1 MIISRL
7 ELFNFRNYCY
17 QDMEFT
23 PNRNIIT
30 GRNAQGK
37 SNLLEAVY
45 FLSHLES
52 KRSPKL
58 RDLVKE
64 GEKEASIRG
73 LFLDTKAGI
82 KLRVSFGGKGRC
94 VEVNGRKLE
103 SATKAKGIVK
113 CVMFDPDDLY
123 MVKGDPSR
131 RREFLEETAEETG
144 RLELEAI
151 QRYRH
156 ALRQRNAVLRLWEE
170 KGSRL
175 IAILEPWSSALAQW
189 GSEVVRKRMEM
200 VDWMEGVI
208 SEIYW
213 EISGDNREVRFKYAG
228 TVDCEVGSS
237 VEEIAREIREAL
249 DRSADDEKRAR
260 CTLVGPHRDDVG
272 IKVGGK
278 EARFTA
284 SQGEQRTLA
293 YCMRVA
299 QKRFIEKETG
309 ETPVLLLDDVLSEM
323 DRGRREKVLELA
335 GVGSQSIITTV
346 EEPGEL
352 ASNDAK
358 VFRVEGGKVRVV

>member
-7 ELFNFRNYCY
+7 ELFNFRNYGY
-17 QDMEFT
+17 QDIEFT
-23 PNRNIIT
+23 PHRNIII

-52 KRSPKL
+52 KRSPRL

-64 GEKEASIRG
+64 GEREASVRG
-73 LFLDTKAGI
+73 LFLDRKAGI
-82 KLRVSFGGKGRC
+82 KLRVSFGGKERF

-103 SATKAKGIVK
+103 SATKAKGMVK

-131 RREFLEETAEETG
+131 RRKFLEETAEETG
-144 RLELEAI
+144 RLESEAI

-156 ALRQRNAVLRLWEE
+156 ALRQRNAVLRSWEE
-170 KGSRL
+170 KGPRL
-175 IAILEPWSSALAQW
+175 NAILEPWSAALAQW
-189 GSEVVRKRMEM
+189 GSVIVRTRIKM

-208 SEIYW
+208 AEIYG
-213 EISGDNREVRFKYAG
+213 EISGDRGEVRFKYSG
-228 TVDCEVGSS
+228 TVECEVGSS
-237 VEEIAREIREAL
+237 VEEIAREIRESL

-260 CTLVGPHRDDVG
+260 CTVVGPHRDDVEIG
-272 IKVGGK
+272 VGGK

-284 SQGEQRTLA
+284 SQGEQRTVA

-335 GVGSQSIITTV
+335 GVGSQSIITTA

-352 ASNDAK
+352 AINGAR
-358 VFRVEGGKVRVV
+358 VLRVEEGKVRVV